1 MVYDKKHRSNRIR
14 RWGSAIGTGV
24 LVLVLF
30 VLFVFA
36 VKWFRAPSEGA
47 DESLVGS
54 ITDVLTPDP
63 ISEAVL
69 KGIDTQSKDATLRW
83 IATGE
88 LLGEAERG
96 VKDDGYYF
104 EAELALPEIDRDIHY
119 YQLWLVRKL
128 PYDYFSLGEM
138 VTDEDGKFVLE
149 WEIAEDEGYFDYTQ
163 IVITVNQYDGSPDPG
178 KHLVRGEFGE

>member
-1 MVYDKKHRSNRIR
+1 VFI
-14 RWGSAIGTGV
+14 
-24 LVLVLF
+24 
-30 VLFVFA
+30 FA
-36 VKWFRAPSEGA
+36 VKWFRAPVDVV
-47 DESLVGS
+47 DETEVDT

-63 ISEAVL
+63 ISQAVL
-69 KGIDTQSKDATLRW
+69 KGIDTESKDATLRW
-83 IATGE
+83 ITTGE

-104 EAELALPEIDRDIHY
+104 DARLALPEIDREVHY

-138 VTDEDGKFVLE
+138 TTDVDGAFVLE
-149 WEIAEDEGYFDYTQ
+149 WEAEKDDGYFDYTE